1 MSNSEPSAFRVPAAP
16 NDESVRVIVVGTAK
30 AVNNFIVA
38 QHQLGFAETLAW
50 SPPLPTPHASQI
62 MRILTKR
69 LSVEETEA
77 LP

>member
-1 MSNSEPSAFRVPAAP
+1 MSNSEPSAFRMPSAP
-16 NDESVRVIVVGTAK
+16 NSESIRVIVVGTVK

-38 QHQLGFAETLAW
+38 QHQLGFAETLEW
-50 SPPLPTPHASQI
+50 SPPLQTPHANQI